1 MPALQPSPVVQPAPS
16 SDQQDVIEIVG
27 SRPDQ
32 ALKIDRRAYQVQ
44 QTPHSQQKDAVQLL
58 RGLPAVTVS
67 PDDDISLLGSG
78 NVRIFVDGR
87 PYGADPKVYLRNLH
101 GGDVERIDVI
111 TNPSAQYSAEGT
123 AGIIN
128 FVLRHKQGEGVSG
141 TALAEISAPG
151 HSYVD
156 ATVKAKH
163 GKWTYELHAGGRA
176 GKSSSSTYHKLR
188 DVESA
193 PGGTPTIN
201 SEDGGGSSRGAEGE
215 GSAKATYELDSE
227 STLSASLLGAAWRD
241 ISNSHADFA
250 GLTPD
255 FLSFTERQRDNKP
268 GWFMVGELNFD
279 HKGSKEGETL
289 TALFRAYTRASRERS
304 ADDLS
309 NGSSLSI
316 QRPQTLFGIFA
327 QADLQHPLGKGA
339 ILSIGGTWNY
349 RQLAQHYRFE
359 NSGSDGS
366 LGPNSIDQYEAT
378 GNTLAAYVT
387 FQQPIGSWTVMP
399 GIRVERNSRRIS
411 TPALPDVRIDRTNGF
426 PTLHIEH
433 QLTKT
438 LDLTLSYSKRIDRAP
453 EDWLRPFRQVE
464 DVLSI
469 VQGNPNLRD
478 QSTDSFEINLHYRR
492 NKIDAGM
499 IIYDRETSRLWNQ
512 SYSAVDGVNVFTF
525 LNAGHAADRGAELD
539 LSSPIVDRLKVNASI
554 NLFDQ
559 RIPLDLTGTNY
570 DARLRFTAN
579 TTLEWDGP
587 QHEKIPG
594 DVAQLQWIYNS
605 PARQF
610 QISQFAWNWLS
621 ASYSHSF
628 NRTVSL
634 TATMSYTTANSH
646 WLLAPLVQEFY
657 RKREPAE
664 FKIKFLKTFGKP

>member
-1 MPALQPSPVVQPAPS
+1 MPALQPSAAVQLSPY

-27 SRPDQ
+27 NRQEQ

-44 QTPHSQQKDAVQLL
+44 QTPHSQQKDAIQLL

-67 PDDDISLLGSG
+67 PDDGISLLGSG

-87 PYGADPKVYLRNLH
+87 PYAADPKAYLRSLH
-101 GGDVERIDVI
+101 GGDIERIELI

-141 TALAEISAPG
+141 TALAEISTPG
-151 HSYVD
+151 HGYVD

-163 GKWTYELHAGGRA
+163 GKWTFELHAGGRA
-176 GKSSSSTYHKLR
+176 GKSSPSTYHKLR
-188 DVESA
+188 DVETGA
-193 PGGTPTIN
+193 GGTPTIN
-201 SEDGGGSSRGAEGE
+201 SENGGGWSRGTEGE
-215 GSAKATYELDSE
+215 GSAKATYELDSK
-227 STLSASLLGAAWRD
+227 SSLSASLLGAAWRD
-241 ISNSHADFA
+241 VSNSHADFS

-255 FLSFTERQRDNKP
+255 FLSFTEQQRDIKP
-268 GWFMVGELNFD
+268 GRFMIGELNLD
-279 HKGSKEGETL
+279 HKGSKEGETVTVL
-289 TALFRAYTRASRERS
+289 LRGYTRTLRERN

-309 NGSSLSI
+309 SGSALSI
-316 QRPQTLFGIFA
+316 QRPERLFGIYG
-327 QADLQHPLGKGA
+327 QADWQQPLSKGA
-339 ILSIGGTWNY
+339 ILSVGGSWNY
-349 RQLAQHYRFE
+349 RKLAQHYHFQ
-359 NSGSDGS
+359 STGGDGS
-366 LGPNSIDQYEAT
+366 LGPNSVDQYEAI
-378 GNTLAAYVT
+378 GNTLAAYAT
-387 FQQPIGSWTVMP
+387 FQQPVGSWTVMP
-399 GIRVERNSRRIS
+399 GMRVERNGRRIS
-411 TPALPDVRIDRTNGF
+411 TRGLPDVRIDRTNGF

-433 QLTKT
+433 RLTKT

-478 QSTDSFEINLHYRR
+478 QSTDSYEINLHYHR
-492 NKIDAGM
+492 NKIDAGV

-512 SYSAVDGVNVFTF
+512 SYSVVDGVNLRTF
-525 LNAGHAADRGAELD
+525 VNAGHSIDRGAELD
-539 LSSPIVDRLKVNASI
+539 LSSPIVDRFKVSASV

-559 RIPLDLTGTNY
+559 RVPLDLTGTTY
-570 DARLRFTAN
+570 DERLRYTAN

-587 QHEKIPG
+587 LRGKIPG

-610 QISQFAWNWLS
+610 QISQLAWNWLS
-621 ASYSHSF
+621 ASYSHNFS
-628 NRTVSL
+628 RTVSL
-634 TATMSYTTANSH
+634 TATMSYATASSH
-646 WLLAPLVQEFY
+646 RLLAPLVQEFY

-664 FKIKFLKTFGKP
+664 FKIKVLKAFGKP

>member
-1 MPALQPSPVVQPAPS
+1 MPALQPSPVVQLVPS
-16 SDQQDVIEIVG
+16 SDQQDVIEIIG
-27 SRPDQ
+27 SKPDQ

-44 QTPHSQQKDAVQLL
+44 QTPHSQQKDAIQLL

-87 PYGADPKVYLRNLH
+87 PYAADPKAYLRGLH
-101 GGDVERIDVI
+101 GGDIERIEVI

-141 TALAEISAPG
+141 TALAEISTPG
-151 HSYVD
+151 HGFVD
-156 ATVKAKH
+156 ASVKAKH
-163 GKWTYELHAGGRA
+163 GKWTYELHAGSRA
-176 GKSSSSTYHKLR
+176 GKSSPSTYHKLR
-188 DVESA
+188 DVEASA
-193 PGGTPTIN
+193 GGTPTIN
-201 SEDGGGSSRGAEGE
+201 SEDGGGSSRGTEGE
-215 GSAKATYELDSE
+215 GSAKATYELDSK
-227 STLSASLLGAAWRD
+227 SSLSASLLGAAWRD
-241 ISNSHADFA
+241 VSKSHSDFA

-255 FLSFTERQRDNKP
+255 FLSFTEQQRDVKP
-268 GWFMVGELNFD
+268 GWFMVGELNLD

-289 TALFRAYTRASRERS
+289 TALFRGYTRALRERN
-304 ADDLS
+304 ADGLS
-309 NGSSLSI
+309 NGSVLSI
-316 QRPQTLFGIFA
+316 QRPQSLFGIYG
-327 QADLQHPLGKGA
+327 QADWQHPLAKGA
-339 ILSIGGTWNY
+339 ILSIGGSWNY
-349 RQLAQHYRFE
+349 RQLTQNYRFE
-359 NSGSDGS
+359 SSGSDGS
-366 LGPNSIDQYEAT
+366 LGPNSVDQYKAI
-378 GNTLAAYVT
+378 GNTLAAYAT

-411 TPALPDVRIDRTNGF
+411 TPGLPDVRIDRTNAF

-438 LDLTLSYSKRIDRAP
+438 LDLTLSYSERIDRAP

-469 VQGNPNLRD
+469 VQGNPSLRD
-478 QSTDSFEINLHYRR
+478 QSTDSYEINLHYRR
-492 NKIDAGM
+492 NKIDAGV
-499 IIYDRETSRLWNQ
+499 IVYARETSRLWNQ
-512 SYSAVDGVNVFTF
+512 SYSVIDGVNLFTYV
-525 LNAGHAADRGAELD
+525 NAGHSVDRGAELD
-539 LSSPIVDRLKVNASI
+539 LSSPIVDRFKVNASV

-559 RIPLDLTGTNY
+559 LIPLDLTGTNY
-570 DARLRFTAN
+570 DERLRYTLN

-587 QHEKIPG
+587 QHGKIPG
-594 DVAQLQWIYNS
+594 DVAQWQWIYNS

-634 TATMSYTTANSH
+634 TATMNYATINGH
-646 WLLAPLVQEFY
+646 RLMAPLVQELY

-664 FKIKFLKTFGKP
+664 FKIKVLKTFGEP

>member
-1 MPALQPSPVVQPAPS
+1 MPALQPSPVVQLAPS
-16 SDQQDVIEIVG
+16 SDQQDVIEIIG

-32 ALKIDRRAYQVQ
+32 ASKIDRRAYQVQ
-44 QTPHSQQKDAVQLL
+44 QTPHSQQKDAIQLL

-78 NVRIFVDGR
+78 NLQIFVDGR
-87 PYGADPKVYLRNLH
+87 PYAADPKAYLRNLH
-101 GGDVERIDVI
+101 GGDIERIEVI
-111 TNPSAQYSAEGT
+111 TNPSAQYSGEGT

-128 FVLRHKQGEGVSG
+128 FVLRHQQGEGVSG
-141 TALAEISAPG
+141 TALAEISTPG
-151 HSYVD
+151 HGYVD

-176 GKSSSSTYHKLR
+176 GKSSPSNYHKLR
-188 DVESA
+188 DVEGDA
-193 PGGTPTIN
+193 GGTPTIN
-201 SEDGGGSSRGAEGE
+201 SEDGGGSSRGTEGE
-215 GSAKATYELDSE
+215 GSAKATYEVDSK
-227 STLSASLLGAAWRD
+227 SSLSASLLGAAWRD
-241 ISNSHADFA
+241 VGKSHSDFV

-255 FLSFTERQRDNKP
+255 FLSFTEQQRDVKP

-279 HKGSKEGETL
+279 HKGSKDGETL
-289 TALFRAYTRASRERS
+289 TTLLRGYTRTLKERN
-304 ADDLS
+304 ADVLS
-309 NGSSLSI
+309 NGSSLWI
-316 QRPQTLFGIFA
+316 QRPQRLFGLYS
-327 QADLQHPLGKGA
+327 QADWQHPLAKGA
-339 ILSIGGTWNY
+339 ILSIGGTWNH
-349 RQLAQHYRFE
+349 RQLTQSYRFE
-359 NSGSDGS
+359 SSGSDGS
-366 LGPNSIDQYEAT
+366 LGPNSVDQYEAI
-378 GNTLAAYVT
+378 GNTLAAYAT
-387 FQQPIGSWTVMP
+387 FQQRIGSWTVMP
-399 GIRVERNSRRIS
+399 GIRVEQSSRRIS
-411 TPALPDVRIDRTNGF
+411 TPGLPEVRIDRTDWF

-438 LDLTLSYSKRIDRAP
+438 LDLTFSYSKRIDRAP

-478 QSTDSFEINLHYRR
+478 QSTDSYEINFHYRR
-492 NKIDAGM
+492 NKIDAGV
-499 IIYDRETSRLWNQ
+499 IVYDRETSRLWNQ
-512 SYSAVDGVNVFTF
+512 SYSVIDGVNLFTF
-525 LNAGHAADRGAELD
+525 VNAGHSVDRGAELD
-539 LSSPIVDRLKVNASI
+539 LSSPIVDRFKVNASV

-570 DARLRFTAN
+570 DQRLRYTVN

-587 QHEKIPG
+587 QHAKTPG

-628 NRTVSL
+628 DRTVSL
-634 TATMSYTTANSH
+634 TATMSYATANSH
-646 WLLAPLVQEFY
+646 RLMAPLVQELY

-664 FKIKFLKTFGKP
+664 FKIKVLKTFGKP